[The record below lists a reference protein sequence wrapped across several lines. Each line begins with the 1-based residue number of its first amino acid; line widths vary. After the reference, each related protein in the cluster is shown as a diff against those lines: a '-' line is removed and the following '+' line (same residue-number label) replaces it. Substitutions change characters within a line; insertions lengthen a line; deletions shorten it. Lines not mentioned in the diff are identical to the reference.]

1 VTELKVISGGQT
13 GADIAALKAAKHM
26 GVPTGGYMT
35 KGCRTLAGAKP
46 EYIEEYGMIEL
57 GTFDYRRRT
66 RKNVEESTA
75 TLAFASNFQSSD
87 EKCTK
92 TACLDFNREYLPVNI
107 VGGKAIILRPIDIA
121 CWIEYKNIIILN
133 VAGNSERTC
142 PGIEDI
148 VYKYLI
154 EVFGLLGYGS
164 RNPQTY

>member
-1 VTELKVISGGQT
+1 MNDFKVISGGQT

-57 GTFDYRRRT
+57 GTSDYRRRT

-75 TLAFASNFQSSD
+75 TLAFASNFQSTG
-87 EKCTK
+87 ERCTK
-92 TACLDFNREYLPVNI
+92 NACRDYGREYVPVNI
-107 VGGKAIILRPIDIA
+107 VGGKPIILRPIDIA
-121 CWIEYKNIIILN
+121 CWIEDKDIIILN
-133 VAGNSERTC
+133 VAGNSETTC

-148 VYKYLI
+148 VYKYLV
-154 EVFGLLGYGS
+154 EVFGALGY
-164 RNPQTY
+164 